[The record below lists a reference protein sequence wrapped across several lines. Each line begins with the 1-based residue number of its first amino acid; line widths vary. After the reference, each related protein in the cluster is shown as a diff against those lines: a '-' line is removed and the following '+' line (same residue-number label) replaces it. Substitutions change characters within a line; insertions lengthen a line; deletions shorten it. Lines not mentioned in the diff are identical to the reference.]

1 MLKTISLTVF
11 INVRRVILLL
21 RRSEK
26 LQFNIINWI
35 DVSLFS
41 SKYEVSD
48 LTVEPSK

>member
-1 MLKTISLTVF
+1 MLKNISLTVF
-11 INVRRVILLL
+11 INVRHVILLL
-21 RRSEK
+21 RSEK